1 MGVRA
6 RVVLHAADEAS
17 AARAA
22 TRAFERIE
30 QLDAVMSDYRDD
42 SELAW
47 LERQGPGEWVRVSE
61 DLYAVLER
69 AHEISEKTGGA
80 FDITVGPVV
89 RLWRAARRSGEHP
102 GEEQTREASR
112 AVGYRLV
119 ELDAETR
126 SVRLGADGMK
136 LDLGGIGKGF
146 AAHEALRTLA
156 GLGHGDSLVDLGGDL
171 ALGAP
176 PPGALG
182 WSIRVDDG
190 RGGTSRVVLSETC
203 VATSGDAEQT
213 TEIGGTRY
221 AHIID
226 PRTGQPLT
234 GPMAATVIHPDG
246 ATADALASAAA
257 VLGPAWV
264 DRLGEVFPGA
274 LITVR
279 GPGSGDWP

>member
-6 RVVLHAADEAS
+6 RVVLHAADEPS
-17 AARAA
+17 AAVAA

-47 LERQGPGEWVRVSE
+47 LERQRAGEWVRVSE
-61 DLYAVLER
+61 DLHAVLER
-69 AHEISEKTGGA
+69 ARYISEKTGGA
-80 FDITVGPVV
+80 FDVTVGPVV
-89 RLWRAARRSGEHP
+89 RLWRAARQSGEHP
-102 GEEQTREASR
+102 GDEQTREAMR
-112 AVGYRLV
+112 AVGHRLV

-126 SVRLGADGMK
+126 AVRLGAAGMR
-136 LDLGGIGKGF
+136 LDLGGIGKGH

-156 GLGHGDSLVDLGGDL
+156 ELGHADSLVDLGGDL
-171 ALGAP
+171 ALGSP
-176 PPGALG
+176 PPGAQG

-213 TEIGGTRY
+213 TLIGGVRY

-234 GPMAATVIHPDG
+234 EPRAATVIHPDG
-246 ATADALASAAA
+246 ATADAMASAAC
-257 VLGPAWV
+257 VLGPGGV
-264 DRLGEVFPGA
+264 DRLCALFPDA
-274 LITVR
+274 RITVR
-279 GPGSGDWP
+279 GPGAGLGP